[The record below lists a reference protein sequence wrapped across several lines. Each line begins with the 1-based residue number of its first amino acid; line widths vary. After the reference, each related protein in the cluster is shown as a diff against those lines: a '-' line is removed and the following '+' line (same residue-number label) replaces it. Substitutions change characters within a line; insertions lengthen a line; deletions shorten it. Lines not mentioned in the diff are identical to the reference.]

1 MIYLNNARNVKES
14 HTVQEFIQLG
24 GQNKDNLGY
33 NDYSYIETRDRI
45 EYVVKNI
52 LDDYYVELLQLAK
65 EVKLADWAVR
75 EYRGNPK
82 KLSDKLYGS
91 TRYWHIILRLNG
103 MANIHEF
110 NLENHK
116 LMLIEPSDL
125 FDFMTKVYDTEEIPV
140 KAYKQDHALD
150 ETPVVIE
157 RYIYVKDPS
166 RKFDYY

>member
-1 MIYLNNARNVKES
+1 MIYNSTTRNVKET
-14 HTVQEFIQLG
+14 HTVNEFIKMG

-33 NDYSYIETRDRI
+33 NDYSYIETRERI
-45 EYVVKNI
+45 EYTVKNI
-52 LDDYYVELLQLAK
+52 IDDYYAEMLQLAK

-91 TRYWHIILRLNG
+91 TRYWHMILRLNG

-116 LMLIEPSDL
+116 LILIEPEDL
-125 FDFMTKVYDTEEIPV
+125 YNFMTKIQATESIPI
-140 KAYKQDHALD
+140 KGYKQDHMLD
-150 ETPVVIE
+150 ETPVIIE

-166 RKFDYY
+166 RKFNYY

>member
-1 MIYLNNARNVKES
+1 LIYLKTANNVQES
-14 HTVQEFIQLG
+14 HTVQEFIELG

-33 NDYSYIETRDRI
+33 NDYSYIETREKI
-45 EYVVKNI
+45 EYTVKNV
-52 LDDYYVELLQLAK
+52 LDDYYTELFELAK

-82 KLSDKLYGS
+82 KLSNKLYGS

-103 MANIHEF
+103 MAGIHEF

-116 LMLIEPSDL
+116 LMLVEPSDL
-125 FDFMTKVYDTEEIPV
+125 FDFMTKVYDTEQIPV
-140 KAYKQDHALD
+140 KAYKQDHSMD
-150 ETPVVIE
+150 ETPVTIE

>member
-1 MIYLNNARNVKES
+1 MIYLRNVSNVKNS

-52 LDDYYVELLQLAK
+52 IDDYYSELLDLAK

-82 KLSDKLYGS
+82 KLSNKLYGS
-91 TRYWHIILRLNG
+91 TRYWHMILRING
-103 MANIHEF
+103 MASIHEF

-116 LMLIEPSDL
+116 LLLIEPDDL
-125 FDFMTKVYDTEEIPV
+125 YTFMTKVQATEAIPISG
-140 KAYKQDHALD
+140 YKKDHELD
-150 ETPVVIE
+150 ETPIIVE
-157 RYIYVKDPS
+157 KYIYVKDPS

>member
-1 MIYLNNARNVKES
+1 LIYLKTANNVQES
-14 HTVQEFIQLG
+14 HTVQEFIELG

-33 NDYSYIETRDRI
+33 NDYSYIETREKI
-45 EYVVKNI
+45 EYTVKNV
-52 LDDYYVELLQLAK
+52 LDDYYTELFELAK

-82 KLSDKLYGS
+82 KLSNKLYGS
-91 TRYWHIILRLNG
+91 TRYWHMILRLNG

-116 LMLIEPSDL
+116 LFLIEPDDL
-125 FDFMTKVYDTEEIPV
+125 YKFMTKVYNTESIPL
-140 KAYKQDHALD
+140 KGYKQDHQLD
-150 ETPVVIE
+150 ETPRIIE
-157 RYIYVKDPS
+157 RYIYIKDPS

>member
-1 MIYLNNARNVKES
+1 LIYLRNVSNVKKS

-52 LDDYYVELLQLAK
+52 IDDYYSELMELAK
-65 EVKLADWAVR
+65 EIKLADWAVR

-82 KLSDKLYGS
+82 KLSNKLYGS
-91 TRYWHIILRLNG
+91 TRYWHMILRLNG

-116 LMLIEPSDL
+116 LLLIEPEDL
-125 FDFMTKVYDTEEIPV
+125 FNFMTKVHATEAIPISG
-140 KAYKQDHALD
+140 YKKDHELD
-150 ETPVVIE
+150 ESPIVVE
-157 RYIYVKDPS
+157 KYIYVKDPS